1 MKHAV
6 RNFGG
11 NANELWYEGGEL
23 KFVLE
28 MIRESQKFAN
38 NCLWFTTLVSKK
50 ENLERFKK
58 EFEKLQILNIK
69 I

>member
-1 MKHAV
+1 M
-6 RNFGG
+6 
-11 NANELWYEGGEL
+11 

-38 NCLWFTTLVSKK
+38 KCLWFTTLVSKK
-50 ENLERFKK
+50 ENLERIKK

-69 I
+69 IIEMSQGQKVSRVAAWSFSQ